1 MHLSRALL
9 APFFALSLLVSI
21 AETLAEDACDRDA
34 SAIAIRATD
43 ADGSGESPRRS
54 DGHLVHLCHCV
65 HAHVGS
71 PATKDARDG
80 VQPRRLEIARGE
92 SGAPAS
98 ADRAPPFRPPAP
110 IAA

>member
-1 MHLSRALL
+1 MRLTRLVL
-9 APFFALSLLVSI
+9 APLFALSLIVSI
-21 AETLAEDACDRDA
+21 AETMAEDACDRDA
-34 SAIAIRATD
+34 STVAMRATD
-43 ADGSGESPRRS
+43 ADGGGESPRNA

-71 PATKDARDG
+71 PATRDARDG
-80 VQPRRLEIARGE
+80 VPSLRLEIASGE

-98 ADRAPPFRPPAP
+98 ADRAPPFRPPAR